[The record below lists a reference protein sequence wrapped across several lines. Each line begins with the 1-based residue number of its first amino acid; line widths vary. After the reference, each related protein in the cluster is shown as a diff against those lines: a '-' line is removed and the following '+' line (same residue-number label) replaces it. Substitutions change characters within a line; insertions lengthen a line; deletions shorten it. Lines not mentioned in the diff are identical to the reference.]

1 MRTRRSRTARTAP
14 IAVVTLLALVLA
26 ACQTTGDDDVVADA
40 DGGDTDETGETA
52 DAPTCEDTDLTV
64 TQAVHSLAFTPI
76 YIASSQGF
84 FEEQGLT
91 IEQIDTGGG
100 GPDLQAMLAGDA
112 EFNAGAG
119 TYQIDAFREGQDVRT
134 VYNFM
139 DHNIV
144 NIVISHEAAEAAGV
158 DADSPIDEKIQA
170 LEGLTIGATRPG
182 ALTFHIARQTLREGG
197 LDPDEDAEVVG
208 AGAGPELIAALA
220 QGQVDAI
227 VQSEPVMLQ
236 AEAEGH
242 GIHFINHAVGEVEGM
257 VPFSMENIFTTGEYL
272 EENPGCVQRF
282 VNAIHE
288 ANQWIIDEDT
298 ETVTEALAADFA
310 EIDEDVLS
318 RAVEMIQ
325 AASNETGELD
335 PAAVEVTLE
344 TVGEEEITVDDIM
357 GQYTD
362 EFIPEG

>member
-1 MRTRRSRTARTAP
+1 MRTDRTFWHLP
-14 IAVVTLLALVLA
+14 IALFSALALVLV
-26 ACQTTGDDDVVADA
+26 ACDAGDDEVAA
-40 DGGDTDETGETA
+40 DSDGDGNGDTAGEE
-52 DAPTCEDTDLTV
+52 CEDTDITV

-76 YIASSQGF
+76 YVAEQEGF
-84 FEEQGLT
+84 FDEEGLSV
-91 IEQIDTGGG
+91 ERIDTGGG

-112 EFNAGAG
+112 QFNAGAG
-119 TYQIDAFREGQDVRT
+119 TYQIDAYREGQDVRT

-139 DHNIV
+139 DNNIV
-144 NIVISHEAAEAAGV
+144 NIVISNEAAEAAGV

-236 AEAEGH
+236 AAAEGH

-272 EENPGCVQRF
+272 ESNPGCVQRF
-282 VNAIHE
+282 VNAIHA

-298 ETVTEALAADFA
+298 DTVTETLAVDFP
-310 EIDEDVLS
+310 EVDQEVLS
-318 RAVEMIQ
+318 QAVEFIQ
-325 AASNETGELD
+325 EASNPTGELD
-335 PAAVEVTLE
+335 PAAVEVTLT
-344 TVGEEEITVDDIM
+344 TVEEEEITVDDIM

-362 EFIPEG
+362 QFLPEG